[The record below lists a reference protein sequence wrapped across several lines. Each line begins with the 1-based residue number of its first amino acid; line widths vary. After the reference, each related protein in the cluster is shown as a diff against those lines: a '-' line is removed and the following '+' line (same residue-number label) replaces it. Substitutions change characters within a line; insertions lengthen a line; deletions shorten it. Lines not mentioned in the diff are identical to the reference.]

1 MTSAPF
7 IYEETDIEPGLTLVE
22 WRRLRSTP
30 SRPSPWSR
38 LRLRRAASSR

>member
-22 WRRLRSTP
+22 WRRAHSTP
-30 SRPSPWSR
+30 PRRRPWSR
-38 LRLRRAASSR
+38 VRLRRAA